1 MDFDDLDIGQLR
13 ARTGEKWSQFGDD
26 VLPAWVADMDFPP
39 PPPIGAALARMVEL
53 GDLGYPVN
61 PGPGDLPTVF
71 AERVARRYGWHP
83 DPPMVEVITDVMQ
96 ALYTG
101 VEVYSEKG
109 EGVVIQTPIY
119 PPFLLA
125 ATRTERR
132 AVPNT
137 LVRGPDAYQIDFDAL
152 ARAFDAGS
160 GLLLFCNPHNPT
172 GRAFG
177 RGELEELAELVL
189 TRDVVVIADEIHADL
204 VYPDRQ
210 HIPLAS
216 LGPEIA
222 ARTVT
227 LMSASKAFNI
237 AGLRCAVAAFGSAEL
252 KRRFAA
258 VPRQLLGGHG
268 SPGLLAARVAWEEC
282 QDWLDAVLRYLRGNR
297 DFVFDFVAREL
308 PGVEQHR
315 PEATYL
321 SWLDCSALQLE
332 PDPFRYF
339 LDRGRV
345 ALSAGAD
352 FGAGFE
358 GFVRLNFATSSS
370 ILRQILE
377 RMKGA
382 LQ

>member
-1 MDFDDLDIGQLR
+1 MDFDDLDIGRLR

-39 PPPIGAALARMVEL
+39 APRIGEVLTRMVEI

-61 PGPGDLPTVF
+61 PEPGDLPTVF
-71 AERVARRYGWHP
+71 AERVARRYDWHP
-83 DPPMVEVITDVMQ
+83 DPHMVEVITDVMQ
-96 ALYTG
+96 ALYAG

-132 AVPNT
+132 AVLNT

-152 ARAFDAGS
+152 ARALDVGS

-189 TRDVVVIADEIHADL
+189 ARDVVVIADEIHADL

-252 KRRFAA
+252 KSRFDA
-258 VPRQLLGGHG
+258 VPRQLLGGVG

-282 QDWLDAVLRYLRGNR
+282 QDWLDAVLRYLQGNR
-297 DFVFDFVAREL
+297 DFIFDFVAREL
-308 PGVEQHR
+308 PGVVQRR

-321 SWLDCSALQLE
+321 SWLDCTALRLE
-332 PDPFRYF
+332 PNPFRYF
-339 LDRGRV
+339 LDRGRI

-352 FGAGFE
+352 FGSGFE
-358 GFVRLNFATSSS
+358 GFVRLNFATSRS
-370 ILRQILE
+370 ILCQIVE
-377 RMKGA
+377 RMKSA